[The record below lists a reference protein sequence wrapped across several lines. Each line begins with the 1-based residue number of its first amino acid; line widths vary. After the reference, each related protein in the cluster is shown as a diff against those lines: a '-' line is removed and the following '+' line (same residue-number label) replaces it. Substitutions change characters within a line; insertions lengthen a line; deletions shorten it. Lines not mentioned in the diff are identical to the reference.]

1 VEDYLRLAG
10 GELNAGTRMRAVI
23 AERTGPP
30 DVLRVA
36 EVAAREPG
44 PREIRIAVAAC
55 GVCFHDVVV
64 RNGTFRRGV
73 EMPVILGH
81 EVAGTIEKLGA
92 EVKDFS
98 RGDLVATTIHS
109 HVCGHCRDCRGGH
122 ETSCPE
128 RVFLGDA
135 GLNGGYAELVCV
147 DADAALKVPAGVAPE
162 QASIV
167 ACTIGTELNAVRDVG
182 RVRLGE
188 RVLVTGAGGG
198 LGLHGV
204 QLSRLAGAFTI
215 AVTTTTAKAAR
226 IREAGADEVIVA
238 ERGEDFSDHVRRLT
252 DGRGV
257 DAAIDNVGSLVF
269 DAVRRSMADGGRIVL
284 VGQLTGEFMT
294 INPAQLFLRNISILS
309 AKGVSRSQFSDALD
323 LAARGRI
330 KPVLDRVLPL
340 QGAAEAHRL
349 VEAGLSTGR
358 LVLSPA

>member
-1 VEDYLRLAG
+1 
-10 GELNAGTRMRAVI
+10 MRAVVI
-23 AERTGPP
+23 ETTGPP

-36 EVAAREPG
+36 DVAAREPG
-44 PREIRIAVAAC
+44 PREIRIAVSAC

-73 EMPVILGH
+73 AMPVILGH
-81 EVAGTIEKLGA
+81 EVAGTVERMGS
-92 EVKDFS
+92 EVKEF
-98 RGDLVATTIHS
+98 RCGDLVATTTYS

-147 DADAALKVPAGVAPE
+147 DADAAIKIPAGVSPE
-162 QASIV
+162 AASIV

-182 RVRLGE
+182 RIRLGE

-204 QLSRLAGAFTI
+204 QLSHLAGAFTI
-215 AVTTTTAKAAR
+215 AVTTTAAKAAR
-226 IREAGADEVIVA
+226 IRSAGADEVIVV
-238 ERGEDFSDHVRRLT
+238 ERGEDFSNRVRRVT

-257 DAAIDNVGSLVF
+257 DVTVDNVGSQVF
-269 DAVRRSMADGGRIVL
+269 DPVRRSMADGGRIVL
-284 VGQLTGEFMT
+284 VGQLTGEF
-294 INPAQLFLRNISILS
+294 IQLNPAQLFLRNISILS
-309 AKGVSRSQFSDALD
+309 AKGVSRSQLADALD
-323 LAARGRI
+323 LVARGRI
-330 KPVLDRVLPL
+330 KPAVEDVYPL
-340 QGAAEAHRL
+340 EAAAETHRL

-358 LVLSPA
+358 LVLRPT

>member
-1 VEDYLRLAG
+1 
-10 GELNAGTRMRAVI
+10 MRAVV

-30 DVLRVA
+30 EVLRVA
-36 EVAAREPG
+36 AVAPREVG

-81 EVAGTIEKLGA
+81 EVAGTVERIGS
-92 EVKDFS
+92 EVRGLT

-109 HVCGHCRDCRGGH
+109 HVCGNCSSCRSGH
-122 ETSCPE
+122 ETSCPD

-147 DADAALKVPAGVAPE
+147 DADAVQKVPPGISPE
-162 QASIV
+162 EASIV
-167 ACTIGTELNAVRDVG
+167 ACSIGTELNAVRDVG

-204 QLSRLAGAFTI
+204 QLAHLAGAFTI
-215 AVTTTTAKAAR
+215 AVTTSASKAAR
-226 IREAGADEVIVA
+226 IREAGADEVIVV
-238 ERGEDFSDHVRRLT
+238 ERGKSFSDQVRRVT
-252 DGRGV
+252 GDHGV
-257 DAAIDNVGSLVF
+257 DVAIDNVGSPLF
-269 DAVRRSMADGGRIVL
+269 EQVRRSMADCGRIVL
-284 VGQLTGEFMT
+284 VGQVTGDFLS

-309 AKGVSRSQFSDALD
+309 AKGVSRAQLADALD
-323 LAARGRI
+323 LVARRKIRPIVEEVCRLEDAA
-330 KPVLDRVLPL
+330 K
-340 QGAAEAHRL
+340 AHAR
-349 VEAGLSTGR
+349 VEAGLTTGR
-358 LVLSPA
+358 LVLNPTL

>member
-1 VEDYLRLAG
+1 
-10 GELNAGTRMRAVI
+10 MRAVI
-23 AERTGPP
+23 AERIGPP
-30 DVLRVA
+30 SVLRVA

-44 PREIRIAVAAC
+44 PREIRIAVTAC

-81 EVAGTIEKLGA
+81 EVAGRIDKLGSA
-92 EVKDFS
+92 VHDF
-98 RGDLVATTIHS
+98 RLGDLVATTIHS
-109 HVCGHCRDCRGGH
+109 HVCGHCRHCRGGH

-147 DADAALKVPAGVAPE
+147 DADAALPVPAGISADE
-162 QASIV
+162 AAIV

-182 RVRLGE
+182 RIRLGE

-215 AVTTTTAKAAR
+215 AVTTHASKAAR
-226 IREAGADEVIVA
+226 IREAGADEVIIVA
-238 ERGEDFSDHVRRLT
+238 KGEDFSPEVRRLT
-252 DGRGV
+252 GGAGV
-257 DAAIDNVGSLVF
+257 DVLIDNVGSPVF
-269 DAVRRSMADGGRIVL
+269 EAVRRSAAYDARIVL
-284 VGQLTGEFMT
+284 VGQLTGDFVAL
-294 INPAQLFLRNISILS
+294 NPAQLFLRNISILS
-309 AKGVSRSQFSDALD
+309 AKGVSRAQLADALE
-323 LAARGRI
+323 LVARRRI
-330 KPVLDRVLPL
+330 KPIVERAYRLED
-340 QGAAEAHRL
+340 AAEAHSL

-358 LVLSPA
+358 LLLKPTH

>member
-1 VEDYLRLAG
+1 
-10 GELNAGTRMRAVI
+10 MRAVI

-30 DVLRVA
+30 DILHVKDVTP
-36 EVAAREPG
+36 REPG

-81 EVAGTIEKLGA
+81 EVAGRVERIGPEVRGLSLGDA
-92 EVKDFS
+92 
-98 RGDLVATTIHS
+98 VATTIHS
-109 HVCGHCRDCRGGH
+109 HVCGDCGRCRSGR

-147 DADAALKVPAGVAPE
+147 DADATQPVPAGLSME
-162 QASIV
+162 EASIA

-204 QLSRLAGAFTI
+204 QLCRLAGAFTI
-215 AVTTTTAKAAR
+215 AVTTSEAKAAR
-226 IREAGADEVIVA
+226 IRAAGADEVVVV
-238 ERGEDFSDHVRRLT
+238 ERGSDFSAEVRKVT
-252 DGRGV
+252 NGRGV
-257 DAAIDNVGSLVF
+257 DAAIDNVGSPVF
-269 DAVRRSMADGGRIVL
+269 ESVRRSMADDGRIVL
-284 VGQLTGEFMT
+284 VGQVTGDFIS
-294 INPAQLFLRNISILS
+294 INPAQLFLRNVSILS
-309 AKGVSRSQFSDALD
+309 AKGVSRAQLADVLD
-323 LAARGRI
+323 LVSRGRI
-330 KPVLDRVLPL
+330 KPVVEDVCRLEDAV
-340 QGAAEAHRL
+340 EAHRR
-349 VEAGLSTGR
+349 VEAGLSSGR
-358 LVLSPA
+358 IVLSPAR